1 MGVVPVEDGYRIAK
15 ESELDLVE
23 ISPNTNPPVCNVLDY
38 GKYRYE
44 KQKLDKKN
52 KKKQHVIHVK
62 EIRLRPN
69 TSDHDLL
76 TKLTR
81 GKAFLEKGDKL
92 KITILYRG
100 REMARKELGVD
111 LLNRVIEI
119 LEDIAQI
126 DQEANLEGRRLTV
139 VLSPK

>member
-1 MGVVPVEDGYRIAK
+1 M
-15 ESELDLVE
+15 
-23 ISPNTNPPVCNVLDY
+23 
-38 GKYRYE
+38 
-44 KQKLDKKN
+44 
-52 KKKQHVIHVK
+52 
-62 EIRLRPN
+62 
-69 TSDHDLL
+69 L

>member
-1 MGVVPVEDGYRIAK
+1 LGVVNIEDGYRIAK
-15 ESELDLVE
+15 EKDLDLVE
-23 ISPNTNPPVCNVLDY
+23 ISPNTDPPVCKILDY

-81 GKAFLEKGDKL
+81 GKSFLEKGDKL
-92 KITILYRG
+92 KITIMYRG
-100 REMARKELGVD
+100 REMARKELGVN